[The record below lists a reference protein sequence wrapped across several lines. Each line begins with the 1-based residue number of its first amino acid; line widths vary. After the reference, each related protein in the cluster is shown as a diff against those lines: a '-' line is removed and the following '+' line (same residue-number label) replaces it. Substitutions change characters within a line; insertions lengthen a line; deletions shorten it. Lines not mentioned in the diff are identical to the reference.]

1 MIAAGIV
8 GELEHEAAITRK
20 LLERAPEDRFDWEP
34 HEKSMTLGR
43 LASHCVETLK
53 WLNVIVNQDVFE
65 MDPNS
70 YTPFQAGSQSELLET
85 FDANVESAKEV
96 MHNQTDEKLL
106 ANWQMKTGGEVTLE
120 MPRIAVIHGFVLN
133 HLVHHRG
140 QLSVYLRWNDIP
152 VPSIYGPSAD
162 EPG

>member
-20 LLERAPEDRFDWEP
+20 LLERAPEDRFDWKP
-34 HEKSMTLGR
+34 HENSMTLGR

-53 WLNVIVNQDVFE
+53 WLDVIVNQDVFE

-96 MHNQTDEKLL
+96 MHNQSDENLL
-106 ANWQMKTGGEVTLE
+106 ANWQMKTGV
-120 MPRIAVIHGFVLN
+120 R
-133 HLVHHRG
+133 
-140 QLSVYLRWNDIP
+140 
-152 VPSIYGPSAD
+152 
-162 EPG
+162 